1 VNDVP
6 QEENRGIQEKMK
18 AEEPDLTFSREDLLL
33 GDLHHNRPLYLSGY
47 IGEVKL
53 RQVQVDPGSAINV
66 IPLKTVRKLG
76 IPTRKLSSTKTQGTT
91 LSLRKL
97 WARFASSAR
106 LQILRH
112 K

>member
-1 VNDVP
+1 
-6 QEENRGIQEKMK
+6 M
-18 AEEPDLTFSREDLLL
+18 L

-76 IPTRKLSSTKTQGTT
+76 IPTRKLNSIKTQGTT

-106 LQILRH
+106 LQILRQ